1 MTLDGVGGRIKH
13 RRHELGLKMTQIF
26 KDTGIS
32 TGNLSDIEN
41 GKKTPS
47 ALTLLLLSRTLN
59 CSTDW
64 LLTGNSH
71 NGDIPFITTES
82 EMQLLDGFRKLTE
95 EDQYEML
102 AILQIKL
109 GKDRSVKRAPKEMV
123 KSTRLTTSE
132 ECATIEKMA

>member
-1 MTLDGVGGRIKH
+1 
-13 RRHELGLKMTQIF
+13 
-26 KDTGIS
+26 
-32 TGNLSDIEN
+32 
-41 GKKTPS
+41 
-47 ALTLLLLSRTLN
+47 
-59 CSTDW
+59 
-64 LLTGNSH
+64 
-71 NGDIPFITTES
+71 
-82 EMQLLDGFRKLTE
+82 MQLLDGFRKLTE